1 MRIFSLI
8 VITILL
14 TSCQKQ
20 KTYQDLEKNIDL
32 RNNDYMNSFGIYAID
47 DENLPSHEE
56 VDSIFNQIF
65 PEYTKY
71 TYRNERRSVLGY
83 YTESL
88 EALSGMLTPPSINY
102 LSTYGY
108 GLTKEEKKQLQQA
121 KKIYALTIYGG
132 KNDAVD
138 QQKKTYELLAK
149 LSNNKSYILVDFGTL
164 EYFNPQSWV
173 TKRVLPFTD
182 KNPNIANQIIIRVN
196 QKNNS
201 TICRAATFGMEKFCL
216 PDITISDFSCNNK
229 DKIKTILELIS
240 QKLSENSFIS
250 SDSTL
255 TITAQ
260 NIRNTYFNSLIKERL
275 STDSLHIKLSA
286 IKPLKGD
293 KNNSQY
299 KIDFGI
305 DLIDS
310 EFITQLFNDNKMQFI
325 PHTDE
330 ILKLSEMAKQKLPE
344 LKEAYHQNKL
354 IDDLLLVKAPFVQ
367 NEDKEWMWVE
377 VTAWKN
383 MTITG
388 KLYNSSNKITHLKS
402 GVLVSIDQND
412 VFDYVIKKDDGS
424 FEGNETEKLIRK
436 EIKE

>member
-1 MRIFSLI
+1 MRIFSLFM
-8 VITILL
+8 ITILFI
-14 TSCQKQ
+14 SCQKQ
-20 KTYQDLEKNIDL
+20 KTYQVLEKNIDL
-32 RNNDYMNSFGIYAID
+32 RKNDYMNSFGIYAID
-47 DENLPSHEE
+47 EENLPSHEE

-65 PEYTKY
+65 PDYTKY

-88 EALSGMLTPPSINY
+88 DALSGMLTPPSINY
-102 LSTYGY
+102 LNIYGY
-108 GLTKEEKKQLQQA
+108 GLTEEEEKQLQQA

-132 KNDAVD
+132 KNDAID
-138 QQKKTYELLAK
+138 QQQKIYELLAK
-149 LSNNKSYILVDFGTL
+149 LSKNRSYILVDFGTL
-164 EYFNPQSWV
+164 EYFNPKSWV
-173 TKRVLPFTD
+173 TQRVLPFTD
-182 KNPNIANQIIIRVN
+182 KNPNIVNQIIIRVN

-201 TICRAATFGMEKFCL
+201 TICRAVTFGMEKFCL
-216 PDITISDFSCNNK
+216 PDITISDFSCN
-229 DKIKTILELIS
+229 DKNDIKTILELIS
-240 QKLSENSFIS
+240 QNLFENSFIF

-255 TITAQ
+255 TITAK
-260 NIRNTYFNSLIKERL
+260 NIRSTYFNSFIKKRL
-275 STDSLHIKLSA
+275 TTDSLHIKLSA

-305 DLIDS
+305 DLIGS
-310 EFITQLFNDNKMQFI
+310 EFITELFNDKKMQFI

-330 ILKLSEMAKQKLPE
+330 ILKLSEIAKQKLPE
-344 LKEAYHQNKL
+344 LKQAYHQNKL
-354 IDDLLLVKAPFVQ
+354 IDDFLLVKAPFVQ
-367 NEDKEWMWVE
+367 NEVKEWMWVE

-402 GVLVSIDQND
+402 GVLVSIDEKD
-412 VFDYVIKKDDGS
+412 VFDYIIKKDDGS

-436 EIKE
+436 QYKN